1 MLQLVQIPFPIGKQI
16 GGLTMLKMI
25 QKKGI
30 YAMLVV
36 SLVSLGTVSYIP
48 TASAESIAQVE
59 ANSLSKLE
67 IKGITLD
74 KDFSAEIF
82 EYTAA
87 VANDVKTIT
96 LHAESDDPASS
107 ISINGKSL
115 ADGNEAP
122 FTLQTGENTFTI
134 TVNDGVHTT
143 KTYTLTVTREQ
154 NNNNLLKDIKLST
167 GKLSPVF
174 SSMITDYDID
184 VTNAVLSI
192 TVTASAIESTSVISV
207 NGAAM
212 NETGIKIE
220 LPVGKTDI
228 PIVVTAENGEQR
240 TYTIHV
246 TKASATNSQMNG
258 SQMSPSAQNNRSSS
272 IQPSLQQVSNSSGTV
287 QKTTKA
293 KLSALSVSTGTWDS
307 TFSSDEFTY
316 HIAVASDVKTITINS
331 TAAYSSSSIKI
342 EGGTNKTIQLEDDN
356 KTIISVVVSYDDD
369 DRKTYVLVFDKEK

>member
-1 MLQLVQIPFPIGKQI
+1 
-16 GGLTMLKMI
+16 MLKMI
-25 QKKGI
+25 QKKGFH
-30 YAMLVV
+30 AMLAV

-48 TASAESIAQVE
+48 TASAESIAKVE
-59 ANSLSKLE
+59 ASSLSMLE
-67 IKGITLD
+67 LKGIALD
-74 KDFSAEIF
+74 KDFSAEIY
-82 EYTAA
+82 EYTAT

-96 LHAESDDPASS
+96 LHAESADPASS
-107 ISINGKSL
+107 ISINGKAL
-115 ADGNEAP
+115 AEGNVAD
-122 FTLQTGENTFTI
+122 FNLQTGKNTFTI

-143 KTYTLTVTREQ
+143 KTYTVTVTREQ
-154 NNNNLLKDIKLST
+154 NDNNLLKDIKLST
-167 GKLSPVF
+167 GKLSPAF
-174 SSMITDYDID
+174 SPMTTDYNID
-184 VTNAVLSI
+184 VTNAISGI
-192 TVTASAIESTSVISV
+192 TVTASAIESTSVISL

-212 NETGIKIE
+212 NEAGIHIE

-228 PIVVTAENGEQR
+228 PIVVTAENGDQR

-246 TKASATNSQMNG
+246 TKASAPISQMNA
-258 SQMSPSAQNNRSSS
+258 SQMNASVQNNRSSS
-272 IQPSLQQVSNSSGTV
+272 FQPSLQQVSNRSGTV

-316 HIAVASDVKTITINS
+316 HIAVASDVKTVTINS

-356 KTIISVVVSYDDD
+356 RTIISVVVSHDDD

>member
-1 MLQLVQIPFPIGKQI
+1 
-16 GGLTMLKMI
+16 MLKMI

-30 YAMLVV
+30 HAMLAV

-59 ANSLSKLE
+59 ANSLSMLE
-67 IKGITLD
+67 IKGIALD

-82 EYTAA
+82 EYTAT
-87 VANDVKTIT
+87 VANDVNTIT
-96 LHAESDDPASS
+96 LHAESADPASS
-107 ISINGKSL
+107 ISINGKAL
-115 ADGNEAP
+115 AEGNEVA
-122 FTLQTGENTFTI
+122 FNLQTGENTFTF

-154 NNNNLLKDIKLST
+154 NDNNLLKDIKLST
-167 GKLSPVF
+167 GKLSPAF
-174 SSMITDYDID
+174 SSMIADYNID
-184 VTNAVLSI
+184 VTNVVSAI

-212 NETGIKIE
+212 NEAGIQIE

-228 PIVVTAENGEQR
+228 PIVVTAENGDQR

-246 TKASATNSQMNG
+246 SKASATNSQMNA
-258 SQMSPSAQNNRSSS
+258 SPQNNRSSS
-272 IQPSLQQVSNSSGTV
+272 ILPSLQQVSSGSGSV

-307 TFSSDEFTY
+307 TFSSNEFTY
-316 HIAVASDVKTITINS
+316 HITVASDVKTITIDS

-356 KTIISVVVSYDDD
+356 QTIISVVVSYDND

>member
-1 MLQLVQIPFPIGKQI
+1 
-16 GGLTMLKMI
+16 MLKMI